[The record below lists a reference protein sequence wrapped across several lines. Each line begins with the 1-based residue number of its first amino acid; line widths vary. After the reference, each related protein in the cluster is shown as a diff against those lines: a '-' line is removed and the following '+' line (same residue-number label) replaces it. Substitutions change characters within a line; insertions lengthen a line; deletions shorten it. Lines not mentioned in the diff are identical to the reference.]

1 MDYTHWAIPL
11 LGGVRAESVTTIEMR
26 QGDVA
31 LYASNAKKK
40 LKNKQKYKKNK
51 KKTKKKDAIRAKR
64 GLQDNN

>member
-31 LYASNAKKK
+31 LYVMQKKK
-40 LKNKQKYKKNK
+40 NWKTNKNKKNK
-51 KKTKKKDAIRAKR
+51 KNKKKDAIRAKR